1 MRCIDP
7 DQVQKYI
14 DEEVSPEEAVVIE
27 DHIKHC
33 EACAI
38 RINNQLELA
47 TQVKDAINLLTEE
60 TVDIPKFKIPES
72 QKKWHPIT
80 SKRLIYSVAAA
91 CIIIIILIIF
101 QTNDRVDENNEY
113 YMQLVEYEYDA
124 NRTLSEQKLVIEFID
139 PNGNITEYFL
149 E

>member
-1 MRCIDP
+1 MNCIDP

-14 DEEVSPEEAVVIE
+14 DKEVSPEEAVLIE
-27 DHIKHC
+27 GHIKHC

-38 RINNQLELA
+38 RIYNQLELA

-60 TVDIPKFKIPES
+60 TVDIPKFKIPKS
-72 QKKWHPIT
+72 QKKWHVIT

-101 QTNDRVDENNEY
+101 QTNYRADESNEY

>member
-7 DQVQKYI
+7 DQVQRYI
-14 DEEVSPEEAVVIE
+14 DEEVTPEEAVMIE
-27 DHIKHC
+27 GHIKHC

-60 TVDIPKFKIPES
+60 TVDIPNFKIPES
-72 QKKWHPIT
+72 QKKWHAIT

>member
-14 DEEVSPEEAVVIE
+14 DEEVSPEEAVMIE
-27 DHIKHC
+27 GHIKHC

-38 RINNQLELA
+38 RIYNQLELA

-60 TVDIPKFKIPES
+60 TIDIPEFKIPES
-72 QKKWHPIT
+72 QKKRYAIT

-101 QTNDRVDENNEY
+101 QTNARVDENNEY

-124 NRTLSEQKLVIEFID
+124 NRTLSEQKFVIEFID
-139 PNGNITEYFL
+139 PNGNLTEYFL